1 MAACEGVYEFT
12 NCTHFVH
19 DGTNWIPLVN
29 GHVTLN
35 GMDYV
40 TMAKCSEYNGRKNV
54 IIRSDLNDHGGRK
67 ALLKEH
73 LDKCEKPYVDVDSL
87 PDIYSTSSDTS
98 KWPNFY
104 FCQSYN
110 VERSKDWNYNS
121 SAYINN
127 IQASCSVYRN
137 AGLTAKKAY
146 GLEKVMSGT
155 EITLANK
162 VRAVYD
168 AIMIEVTLQDSRKD
182 ELNLGINTKLPY
194 SANYDEN
201 DLDCFPPIVKKNKD
215 IIAHGPKDD
224 NYNIFVRLN
233 NILMKY
239 SEKQKALK
247 ITKKV
252 VNADD
257 SINKLLSN
265 FENGILK
272 DCICYSDCN
281 GYSVCYC
288 YGNCNHY

>member
-1 MAACEGVYEFT
+1 M
-12 NCTHFVH
+12 
-19 DGTNWIPLVN
+19 
-29 GHVTLN
+29 
-35 GMDYV
+35 
-40 TMAKCSEYNGRKNV
+40 
-54 IIRSDLNDHGGRK
+54 
-67 ALLKEH
+67 
-73 LDKCEKPYVDVDSL
+73 
-87 PDIYSTSSDTS
+87 
-98 KWPNFY
+98 
-104 FCQSYN
+104 
-110 VERSKDWNYNS
+110 
-121 SAYINN
+121 
-127 IQASCSVYRN
+127 
-137 AGLTAKKAY
+137 
-146 GLEKVMSGT
+146 
-155 EITLANK
+155 
-162 VRAVYD
+162 
-168 AIMIEVTLQDSRKD
+168 
-182 ELNLGINTKLPY
+182 NLGINTKLPY
-194 SANYDEN
+194 DANYDEN